1 MPTPSHLADDTA
13 AEAKRILH
21 EDRVSANVAR
31 INEQLSSKLWVLHH
45 AKSYLLGVLQLLE
58 ARNLLRDHEQE
69 KQDAENHKSMLRAF
83 GPARTPREK
92 GYAKLC
98 HLAADALPPSFAEA
112 LKALRDVRTDE
123 ELAATQ
129 GPTVLD
135 VHAWRHAGSSE
146 DALALARVRKL
157 ASDTWR
163 RKTISRQDLLDALNP
178 LAESEGER

>member
-1 MPTPSHLADDTA
+1 MPTQIDDNA
-13 AEAKRILH
+13 AEAARILH
-21 EDRVSANVAR
+21 EDRVSPNVAR
-31 INEQLSSKLWVLHH
+31 VNEQLSSKLWVLYH

-58 ARNLLRDHEQE
+58 ARNLLRDVEQDA
-69 KQDAENHKSMLRAF
+69 KDAENHKSMLKAF

-98 HLAADALPPSFAEA
+98 HLAADVLPASFAEA
-112 LKALRDVRTDE
+112 VKALRDVRTDE

-157 ASDTWR
+157 ASETWR
-163 RKTISRQDLLDALNP
+163 RKTISRQDLLDALNGP
-178 LAESEGER
+178 VESEGDR